1 MLSFPLLR
9 WLRLLLFFF
18 LLRLERLLGFA
29 QAGVHDGR
37 LDMVGLR
44 MLAHPV
50 LRGAKALGRASQ
62 VLPGQLRLPFGAQS
76 VQGLPAL
83 APGGGQQ
90 LPGRAVIGVQADPAL
105 QPFGGLLRLA
115 AGRFGLRQKKLLGL
129 RRLRARALAAGF

>member
-62 VLPGQLRLPFGAQS
+62 VLPGQLRLPFGGVKDS
-76 VQGLPAL
+76 GF
-83 APGGGQQ
+83 
-90 LPGRAVIGVQADPAL
+90 GREL
-105 QPFGGLLRLA
+105 SE
-115 AGRFGLRQKKLLGL
+115 FGLYEFVNVKAYWQK
-129 RRLRARALAAGF
+129 